1 MPEIESIKATV
12 NKRAKYA
19 YDCVK
24 KVKENEDKK
33 VGGYYKSY
41 SKRLMALIKT
51 NGLAMTLAFMKSSK
65 NKSNGEAGEA
75 YNLLYGDIDNWLKSP
90 DCPVNALYNKYQ
102 EKDMIERVVSFD
114 SYYYRIITKEVME
127 FINWVRRFAEGMII
141 DDSDSKD

>member
-12 NKRAKYA
+12 NNRAKYA

-24 KVKENEDKK
+24 NVKENEDKK
-33 VGGYYKSY
+33 VGSNYKSY

-51 NGLAMTLAFMKSSK
+51 NGLAITLAFMKSSK
-65 NKSNGEAGEA
+65 NKSNGEAGKA
-75 YNLLYGDIDNWLKSP
+75 YNLLYRDIDNWLKSP

-141 DDSDSKD
+141 DDSDSKN